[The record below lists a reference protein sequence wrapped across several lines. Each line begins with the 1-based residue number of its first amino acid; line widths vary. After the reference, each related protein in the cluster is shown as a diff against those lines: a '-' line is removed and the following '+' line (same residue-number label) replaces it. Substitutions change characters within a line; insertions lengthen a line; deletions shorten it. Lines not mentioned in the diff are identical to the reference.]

1 MRIKDTLM
9 RISKTCKT
17 VIAPSTQDEYAKT
30 QAYMASVVLEKIA
43 LQIALEEK
51 HDLEMA
57 SAYQALV
64 DEVSLILNNRKYSK
78 NLSSEIHNG
87 LENFSRNKSRSGLD
101 IFVKQLYLSKEALG
115 EELVN
120 KIKERVHVT
129 MRADIDF
136 RMEFAK

>member
-1 MRIKDTLM
+1 MQLKDTLR

-30 QAYMASVVLEKIA
+30 QAYMAAVVLEKIA
-43 LQIALEEK
+43 LQIELEKK
-51 HDLEMA
+51 HELQMA
-57 SAYQALV
+57 SAYQSLV
-64 DEVSLILNNRKYSK
+64 EEVSLILNDEKYSK
-78 NLSSEIHNG
+78 VLSIEIQNG
-87 LENFSRNKSRSGLD
+87 LEIFSRNQSRSGLNVF
-101 IFVKQLYLSKEALG
+101 IKQLYMSKETLG

-120 KIKERVHVT
+120 QIKKRARTT